1 MFGRNVLAML
11 LELEEERRK
20 LGSGRLGTG
29 YSGLETKLAISL
41 LGSTNRLLFSLSGI
55 MDGEFLRRVC
65 FVGERFSRC

>member
-1 MFGRNVLAML
+1 ML

-20 LGSGRLGTG
+20 LGSRRLGTG

-41 LGSTNRLLFSLSGI
+41 LGSTNRLLFSLFSGI